1 MGGMASLHD
10 WLVGAAWECSS
21 PGALTAAYG
30 QALNAAGVPVWR
42 VQVGLRTLHP
52 LLVAE
57 NHTWRADGDGVE
69 VAYTTRE
76 TVSSDAFLRSPL
88 APLYEGAGAIRCRL
102 AGEHAALDYPVLHDL
117 AAAGAT
123 DYAALPMSFSD
134 GQLNAVTFATR
145 NVRGFTTE
153 ALGRISASVG
163 LLGRLF
169 EVHILRATA
178 CTLLDTYLGQRSGR
192 RVLEGSIR
200 RGDGEEI
207 EAAVW
212 FADLRGSTAMAERLP
227 RGLYLDALNTFFDA
241 TAGSVADRGGEVLKF
256 IGDAVLAI
264 FPVEGSRPDAC
275 MRALAAARGALAR
288 LDGLNEY
295 RDPEWPELR
304 AALALHLGAVS
315 FGNIGTADRLDFT
328 AIGPAVNETARLAE
342 ACKQAGRPLL
352 ASHAFAAALPDSF
365 APLDRFRLRG
375 VAEAMQVFVPV

>member
-1 MGGMASLHD
+1 MRDRPTSLHD

-57 NHTWRADGDGVE
+57 NHTWRADADAVQ
-69 VAYTTRE
+69 VAYATRE

-102 AGEHAALDYPVLHDL
+102 AGEHAALDYPVLHGL

-145 NVRGFTTE
+145 DARGFTTE

-178 CTLLDTYLGQRSGR
+178 CTLLDTYLGQR
-192 RVLEGSIR
+192 
-200 RGDGEEI
+200 
-207 EAAVW
+207 
-212 FADLRGSTAMAERLP
+212 
-227 RGLYLDALNTFFDA
+227 
-241 TAGSVADRGGEVLKF
+241 
-256 IGDAVLAI
+256 
-264 FPVEGSRPDAC
+264 
-275 MRALAAARGALAR
+275 
-288 LDGLNEY
+288 
-295 RDPEWPELR
+295 
-304 AALALHLGAVS
+304 
-315 FGNIGTADRLDFT
+315 
-328 AIGPAVNETARLAE
+328 
-342 ACKQAGRPLL
+342 
-352 ASHAFAAALPDSF
+352 
-365 APLDRFRLRG
+365 
-375 VAEAMQVFVPV
+375 

>member
-1 MGGMASLHD
+1 MASLHD
-10 WLVGAAWECSS
+10 WLIGAAWECES

-30 QALNAAGVPVWR
+30 QALNAAGIPVWR

-57 NHTWRADGDGVE
+57 NHTWRADADGVQ
-69 VAYTTRE
+69 VAYATRE

-88 APLYEGAGAIRCRL
+88 APLYEGAGAIRRRL
-102 AGEHAALDYPVLHDL
+102 AGDYAMLDYPILREL
-117 AAAGAT
+117 AEAGAT
-123 DYAALPMSFSD
+123 DYAALPMSFSG

-145 NVRGFTTE
+145 DAGGFTTE
-153 ALGRISASVG
+153 ALGRISGSVG

-178 CTLLDTYLGQRSGR
+178 GTLLDTYLGKRSGR

-227 RGLYLDALNTFFDA
+227 RGLYLDALNAFFDA

-288 LDGLNEY
+288 LNGLNEY

-328 AIGPAVNETARLAE
+328 AIGPAVNETARLAD
-342 ACKQAGRPLL
+342 ACKLAGRPLL
-352 ASHAFAAALPDSF
+352 ASHAFAAGLPDAF

-375 VAEAMQVFVPV
+375 VAETMQVFVPA